1 MSQMQYR
8 RTPLIFWPF
17 IALGRLIA
25 AILGLVFMIVG
36 GVLCLTIIG
45 AIVGIPLALFGFT
58 LMIRGFF

>member
-1 MSQMQYR
+1 MQYR